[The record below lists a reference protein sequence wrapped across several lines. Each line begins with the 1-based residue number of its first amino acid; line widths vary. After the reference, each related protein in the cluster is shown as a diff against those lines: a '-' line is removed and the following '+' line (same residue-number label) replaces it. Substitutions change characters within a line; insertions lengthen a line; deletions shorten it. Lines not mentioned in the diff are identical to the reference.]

1 VEIVADSRFALPP
14 TGPEQRLRVRM
25 LGSLEIRRAGAAVA
39 LPASRKV
46 RALFARLALAPRP
59 MMREA
64 LCEQLWDA
72 PSDPRGELRWCL
84 SKVRALVDDAGHRR
98 LQAQG
103 ETLRLDLSDA
113 FVDAIEVERA
123 LRAGLATLDCA
134 QLRSLVSLY
143 EGEFLQGLALA
154 RTPSFDAWLAAQR
167 RHFREAQV
175 GVLAQLAAREAG
187 AAAMPWLE
195 QWLSLEPFELRAHR
209 SLLEALLRGERQ
221 RDAQAHLALAVRSF
235 EEAGLDPGP
244 LHAAWRAARESAAT
258 PSTLAVVTANPDI
271 ACATTAAAAELA
283 FPAAASLPPTPA
295 AGSGSEG
302 SGYQR
307 ARRASIAVMP
317 FAGRDDDAG
326 IGAAL
331 AHDIVTRLAKLRS
344 LFVIAQASAATLHA
358 RGVDAQEA
366 ARLLHVDYSCSGAL
380 RRDGAHATIAVE
392 LLEADS
398 ARVIW
403 TERFELG
410 DTFGVLDEIGDRIVA
425 SLVEEIEALERNRA
439 ILLPPSSLDAWS
451 AHHRGLWHMYR
462 FEAPDNAAAQRFFET
477 AVRLDPTFSR
487 AWAGLSFTHF
497 QNAFQG
503 WTAREPETQ
512 RAIDAAAQALMAD
525 DHDPSAHWAMGRA
538 LWLRDGH
545 DASVGELGQAVD
557 LSPNFALGHYT
568 LAFVHSQSGDP
579 EAAIAA
585 SDHAR
590 LLSPF
595 DPLLFGM
602 LGARAIALVRLGR
615 LDEAARWAVRAAAR
629 PNAHPH
635 IQAIA
640 AFTLALAGSLDDARR
655 HAATIRR
662 VVPAYAFDAFTAAFR
677 FDADAQARF
686 REGARRI
693 GM

>member
-1 VEIVADSRFALPP
+1 VGADVEFVADSRLAQPAS
-14 TGPEQRLRVRM
+14 PEPRLRVRM
-25 LGSLEIRRAGAAVA
+25 LGPLEIRRAGAALA

-59 MMREA
+59 LTREA

-72 PSDPRGELRWCL
+72 PNDPRGELRWCL
-84 SKVRALVDDAGHRR
+84 SKIRALVDDTGHRR
-98 LQAQG
+98 LQARG
-103 ETLRLDLSDA
+103 DELRLDLSDV

-123 LRAGLATLDCA
+123 LRGNLAALDCA

-143 EGEFLQGLALA
+143 EGEFLQGLTLA

-167 RHFREAQV
+167 RRFREAQV
-175 GVLAQLAAREAG
+175 GVLAQLAEREPG
-187 AAAMPWLE
+187 TAAMPWLE
-195 QWLSLEPFELRAHR
+195 QWLALHPFELRAHR
-209 SLLEALLRGERQ
+209 SLLEALLRAGRP
-221 RDAQAHLALAVRSF
+221 RDAQAHLALALRSF

-244 LHAAWRAARESAAT
+244 LHAAWRAVRESAAT
-258 PSTLAVVTANPDI
+258 SAAVAAQATVAP
-271 ACATTAAAAELA
+271 AAPATTAAAAADSPE
-283 FPAAASLPPTPA
+283 TPA
-295 AGSGSEG
+295 GNGSEG

-307 ARRASIAVMP
+307 TRRASIAVMP
-317 FAGRDDDAG
+317 FAARGDDHR
-326 IGAAL
+326 IGVAL

-344 LFVIAQASAATLHA
+344 LFVIGQGSAAALHA

-366 ARLLHVDYSCSGAL
+366 ARLLRVDYSCSGTL
-380 RRDGAHATIAVE
+380 QRDGTRATIEVE
-392 LLEADS
+392 LQESAS
-398 ARVIW
+398 ARVVW
-403 TERFELG
+403 VDRFELG

-425 SLVEEIEALERNRA
+425 SIAAEIEALERNRA

-451 AHHRGLWHMYR
+451 AHHQGLWHMYR
-462 FEAPDNAAAQRFFET
+462 FDPPDNAKAQRLFET

-503 WTAREPETQ
+503 WTQREPEIE
-512 RAIDAAAQALMAD
+512 RAIETAAQGLMAD

-545 DASVGELGQAVD
+545 DASVGELEQAVD

-602 LGARAIALVRLGR
+602 LGARAMALVRLGR
-615 LDEAARWAVRAAAR
+615 FDEAARWAVRAAAR

-640 AFTLALAGSLDDARR
+640 AFTLGLAGSLDEAGR
-655 HAATIRR
+655 HVASIRR
-662 VVPAYAFDAFTAAFR
+662 VIPGYCFDDFAAAFR
-677 FDADAQARF
+677 FDADARARF
-686 REGARRI
+686 REGARRV

>member
-1 VEIVADSRFALPP
+1 MEFVAESRLAQPP
-14 TGPEQRLRVRM
+14 ASPEPRLRVRM
-25 LGSLEIRRAGAAVA
+25 LGPLEIRRAGTVVA

-59 MMREA
+59 LMREA

-84 SKVRALVDDAGHRR
+84 SKIRALVDEAGHRR

-103 ETLRLDLSDA
+103 EALRLDLSDV
-113 FVDAIEVERA
+113 FVDAVEVERA
-123 LRAGLATLDCA
+123 LRGDLATLDSA

-143 EGEFLQGLALA
+143 EGEFLQGVALA

-175 GVLAQLAAREAG
+175 GALAQLAAREPG
-187 AAAMPWLE
+187 ASALPWIE
-195 QWLSLEPFELRAHR
+195 QWLLLEPFELRAHR
-209 SLLEALLRGERQ
+209 SLLETLLRAGRRQ
-221 RDAQAHLALAVRSF
+221 DAQTQLALSLRSF
-235 EEAGLDPGP
+235 EEAGLDPGA
-244 LHAAWRAARESAAT
+244 LHAAWRAARESAAA
-258 PSTLAVVTANPDI
+258 STAPAIVVAGS
-271 ACATTAAAAELA
+271 AAAGAA
-283 FPAAASLPPTPA
+283 HTPVFPAVAARAPEPA
-295 AGSGSEG
+295 AGNGSER
-302 SGYQR
+302 SGCR
-307 ARRASIAVMP
+307 RDRRASIAVMP
-317 FAGRDDDAG
+317 FAGRDTDAG
-326 IGAAL
+326 IGIAL
-331 AHDIVTRLAKLRS
+331 AHDVVTRLAKLRS
-344 LFVIAQASAATLHA
+344 LFVIAQASATALHA
-358 RGVDAQEA
+358 RGIDAQEA

-380 RRDGAHATIAVE
+380 RRDGSRATIEVE
-392 LLEADS
+392 LLESES

-410 DTFGVLDEIGDRIVA
+410 DTFGALDEIGDRIVA
-425 SLVEEIEALERNRA
+425 SLAEEIEALERNRA

-462 FEAPDNAAAQRFFET
+462 FDPRDNAAAQRFFET

-503 WTAREPETQ
+503 WTARESETQ
-512 RAIDAAAQALMAD
+512 FAIDAAAQALMAD

-545 DASVGELGQAVD
+545 DASVGELEQAVD

-602 LGARAIALVRLGR
+602 LGARAIALVRLDR
-615 LDEAARWAVRAAAR
+615 FDEAARWAVRAAAR

-640 AFTLALAGSLDDARR
+640 AFTLGLAGSLDDARR
-655 HAATIRR
+655 HATSIRR
-662 VVPAYAFDAFTAAFR
+662 VVPGYSFDDFAAAFR
-677 FDADAQARF
+677 FDADAQTRF
-686 REGARRI
+686 REGARRV